1 MSDDSFIREV
11 DEELR
16 SDRMKSIWKNYGKYM
31 IGLAVLIVVGT
42 GAVRGYEYWTKQ
54 QASRSGDAFLAALN
68 LAREGRQDE
77 ALAALRE
84 LETSGTGS
92 YPALARMRAATV
104 LADAGDVDAAI
115 SDFSVIGNDS
125 SVPAAVRDIARVRAA
140 YLLVDNG
147 SYDDVVA
154 QVEDLSGPDNPMRH
168 SAREALGLAAWKA
181 GELTTALE
189 WFEQITGDTGVPQ
202 GITQRAEMMLDIIAA
217 SGGAAQQS

>member
-16 SDRMKSIWKNYGKYM
+16 SDRMKSIWKQYGKYI
-31 IGLAVLIVVGT
+31 IGLAVLIVIGT
-42 GAVRGYEYWTKQ
+42 GGIRGYEYWTET

-68 LAREGRQDE
+68 LARDGRQDE

-84 LETSGTGS
+84 LEADGTGS

-104 LADAGDVDAAI
+104 LADTGDAGAAI
-115 SDFSVIGNDS
+115 SNFSAIGNDS
-125 SVPAAVRDIARVRAA
+125 SVPAAVRDIARIRAA

-154 QVEDLSGPDNPMRH
+154 QVEGLSGADNPMRH
-168 SAREALGLAAWKA
+168 SAREALGLAAWKS
-181 GELTTALE
+181 GELTQARE
-189 WFEQITGDTGVPQ
+189 WFEQITNDTGVPA
-202 GITQRAEMMLDIIAA
+202 GIGQRAQMMLDIIAA
-217 SGGAAQQS
+217 SGNTTQQS

>member
-16 SDRMKSIWKNYGKYM
+16 SDRMKSIWKQYGKYI
-31 IGLAVLIVVGT
+31 IGLAVLIVIGT

-54 QASRSGDAFLAALN
+54 QANSSGDAFLAALN

-77 ALAALRE
+77 ALAALRD
-84 LETSGTGS
+84 LESSGSGS

-104 LADAGDVDAAI
+104 LADSGDVGAAI

-125 SVPAAVRDIARVRAA
+125 SVPAAVRDIARIRAG

-147 SYDDVVA
+147 SYDDVAA
-154 QVEDLSGPDNPMRH
+154 QVEGLSGPDNPMRH

-181 GELTTALE
+181 GELTQARE
-189 WFEQITGDTGVPQ
+189 WFAQITGDTGVPA
-202 GITQRAEMMLDIIAA
+202 GISQRAQMMLDIIAA